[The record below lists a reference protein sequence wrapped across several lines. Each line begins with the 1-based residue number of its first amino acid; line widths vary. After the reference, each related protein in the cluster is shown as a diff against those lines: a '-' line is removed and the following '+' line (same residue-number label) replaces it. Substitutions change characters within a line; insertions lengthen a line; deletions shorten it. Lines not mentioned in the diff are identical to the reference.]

1 MGNFISWTSEDG
13 LNHRDNTFMPEFGK
27 DVSYSDPG
35 GTSFGRNTEAFSNSV
50 MSQVLNKAQK
60 DEAARQ
66 ATTEFE
72 RISNPETYDS
82 TEAPESFHLGEIV
95 GADTIDE
102 KWDPEKWK
110 GAGKWNQLKE
120 DLDTFY
126 KEHDVDNLSKEETYE
141 LGKMYEAAA
150 AYAADKYSTTKKDVA
165 NKPSEGINSLIGN
178 TLETGWHQTADKY
191 SKLSKNLLDQ
201 AHSMDKAD
209 EEAAKEKAKDTV
221 GSSTPTSSGFT
232 ADTKGE
238 SKVDTTP
245 SETFEDTT
253 PSKTFE
259 DVKATIDEKWA
270 PEKWKGPG
278 KWNQL
283 KTEIDTF
290 MKEHGDINT
299 LSKEEAYELG
309 KMYEATAALSADRYS
324 TEEDDGVAGKLSKGF
339 SRLIGKARGIDTSQF
354 ADRSSAISKE
364 LLDRADAMDKLDKE
378 KHAKLKEEEKAKE
391 KVGSSAPASSRFTA
405 DMKGEAKVDTTPSKT
420 FEDVKNEFKDE
431 FKDESNK
438 ELNRD
443 PLPNVEPKDYT
454 DNAYKPEFK
463 NDSTNIA
470 DIKKAAEQT
479 GADTETVKA
488 IAGAPKFIQTIESKL
503 GDLLLKMGRRAARYN
518 PLTLAVALYESVKNG
533 EGMEKSIDKA
543 IDALGL
549 ERDSMSQDEYDAL
562 YKEIEGIRSSID
574 RGDFKISL
582 AGRGTAAAT
591 SDATPTD
598 FFDGLLNTD
607 KTDYSGYNAGL
618 KASDTASD
626 KNTKEIIVRV
636 YKKDPVLRL
645 LKC

>member
-1 MGNFISWTSEDG
+1 MVERAEYLSGGYWTPDSGNFIPWTSKNG
-13 LNHRDNTFMPEFGK
+13 LDDRANTFMPEFGK
-27 DVSYSDPG
+27 GVSYSGPG

-50 MSQVLNKAQK
+50 ISQALDSAQRA
-60 DEAARQ
+60 EAKRQ
-66 ATTEFE
+66 ATAEFN
-72 RISNPETYDS
+72 RISNPDTYDP
-82 TEAPESFHLGEIV
+82 TEAPESLHLGEIV

-102 KWDPEKWK
+102 KWD
-110 GAGKWNQLKE
+110 
-120 DLDTFY
+120 
-126 KEHDVDNLSKEETYE
+126 
-141 LGKMYEAAA
+141 
-150 AYAADKYSTTKKDVA
+150 
-165 NKPSEGINSLIGN
+165 
-178 TLETGWHQTADKY
+178 
-191 SKLSKNLLDQ
+191 
-201 AHSMDKAD
+201 
-209 EEAAKEKAKDTV
+209 
-221 GSSTPTSSGFT
+221 
-232 ADTKGE
+232 
-238 SKVDTTP
+238 
-245 SETFEDTT
+245 
-253 PSKTFE
+253 
-259 DVKATIDEKWA
+259 

-290 MKEHGDINT
+290 MKEHGDINS
-299 LSKEEAYELG
+299 LSKEESYELG
-309 KMYEATAALSADRYS
+309 KMYAAAAALSADMYS
-324 TEEDDGVAGKLSKGF
+324 TKAINAVDKLSNGL
-339 SRLIGKARGIDTSQF
+339 RREIGRKLGINTDSF
-354 ADRSSAISKE
+354 ADKFSVYSEE
-364 LLDRADAMDKLDKE
+364 LLNQADALDKLDEE

-391 KVGSSAPASSRFTA
+391 AAKETVGSSAPASSRFTA
-405 DMKGEAKVDTTPSKT
+405 DMKGESKVDTTPSKT

-431 FKDESNK
+431 SKNEP
-438 ELNRD
+438 NRD
-443 PLPNVEPKDYT
+443 PLPNVEPKDDYT

-463 NDSTNIA
+463 NDYTNIA

-479 GADTETVKA
+479 GADPETVKA

-533 EGMEKSIDKA
+533 EGLQKSIDKA

-562 YKEIEGIRSSID
+562 YKEIEGLRSSID

-582 AGRGTAAAT
+582 TGRGPAAAT

-618 KASDTASD
+618 KAETASD
-626 KNTKEIIVRV
+626 KDTKEIIVRV

>member
-1 MGNFISWTSEDG
+1 MVERAEYLDGSYWTPDSGNFIPWTSKNG
-13 LNHRDNTFMPEFGK
+13 LNDRANTFMPEFGK
-27 DVSYSDPG
+27 GVSYSGPG
-35 GTSFGRNTEAFSNSV
+35 GTSFGRDAEAFSNSV
-50 MSQVLNKAQK
+50 MSQALDKAQRA
-60 DEAARQ
+60 EAKRQ

-72 RISNPETYDS
+72 RISNPETYDP

-110 GAGKWNQLKE
+110 SIPKQLEVFKE
-120 DLDTFY
+120 IRKFEKTHDLD
-126 KEHDVDNLSKEETYE
+126 N
-141 LGKMYEAAA
+141 
-150 AYAADKYSTTKKDVA
+150 
-165 NKPSEGINSLIGN
+165 
-178 TLETGWHQTADKY
+178 
-191 SKLSKNLLDQ
+191 
-201 AHSMDKAD
+201 
-209 EEAAKEKAKDTV
+209 
-221 GSSTPTSSGFT
+221 
-232 ADTKGE
+232 
-238 SKVDTTP
+238 
-245 SETFEDTT
+245 
-253 PSKTFE
+253 
-259 DVKATIDEKWA
+259 
-270 PEKWKGPG
+270 
-278 KWNQL
+278 
-283 KTEIDTF
+283 
-290 MKEHGDINT
+290 

-309 KMYEATAALSADRYS
+309 KMYEVAGINQGETKDNLLNKVNNAINKTLSAGRAQTYS
-324 TEEDDGVAGKLSKGF
+324 E
-339 SRLIGKARGIDTSQF
+339 KA
-354 ADRSSAISKE
+354 KKY
-364 LLDRADAMDKLDKE
+364 LDIADAKDKADEKAAKEAAAKE
-378 KHAKLKEEEKAKE
+378 KSKEKAKE
-391 KVGSSAPASSRFTA
+391 TLGSSAPASSRFTA
-405 DMKGEAKVDTTPSKT
+405 DMKGEAKIDTTPSKT

-431 FKDESNK
+431 SKDESNK

-454 DNAYKPEFK
+454 DYKPESK
-463 NDSTNIA
+463 NDTTNIA

-479 GADTETVKA
+479 GADPETVKA

-533 EGMEKSIDKA
+533 EGMGKSIDKA

-574 RGDFKISL
+574 KGDFKISI
-582 AGRGTAAAT
+582 ADRGPAAAT

-618 KASDTASD
+618 KAETASD
-626 KNTKEIIVRV
+626 KDTKEIIVRV

>member
-1 MGNFISWTSEDG
+1 MVEYAEYEDGSRWTPDSGNFIPWTSKNG
-13 LNHRDNTFMPEFGK
+13 LNDRASTFMPEFGK

-50 MSQVLNKAQK
+50 MSQALDSAQK
-60 DEAARQ
+60 ADAKAHRL
-66 ATTEFE
+66 ATAESE
-72 RISNPETYDS
+72 RISNPDTY
-82 TEAPESFHLGEIV
+82 EAPESFHLGEIV

-110 GAGKWNQLKE
+110 DPDKRKQLLKE
-120 DLDTFY
+120 IDTF
-126 KEHDVDNLSKEETYE
+126 KNEHGVDNLSKEESYE
-141 LGKMYEAAA
+141 LGKMYAAA
-150 AYAADKYSTTKKDVA
+150 AFPEDQYSTQSKK
-165 NKPSEGINSLIGN
+165 
-178 TLETGWHQTADKY
+178 Y
-191 SKLSKNLLDQ
+191 LDR
-201 AHSMDKAD
+201 AAAMDKAD
-209 EEAAKEKAKDTV
+209 EEKSKEKV
-221 GSSTPTSSGFT
+221 GSSTPTSGSRFT
-232 ADTKGE
+232 ADMKGE
-238 SKVDTTP
+238 AKVDTTP
-245 SETFEDTT
+245 SETFED
-253 PSKTFE
+253 
-259 DVKATIDEKWA
+259 VKNETDEKWD
-270 PEKWKGPG
+270 P
-278 KWNQL
+278 
-283 KTEIDTF
+283 DTW
-290 MKEHGDINT
+290 DPDT
-299 LSKEEAYELG
+299 LTALDRLTHLPEEAGVLKARVKDIVEKAKSGELPG
-309 KMYEATAALSADRYS
+309 ALLNAVKNANKNANENLRSGSVMNEFINDLVQSPFELVRDLFKGDLDTAANKKGASFPDTPTDNS
-324 TEEDDGVAGKLSKGF
+324 DWEEAK
-339 SRLIGKARGIDTSQF
+339 
-354 ADRSSAISKE
+354 SSFDAE
-364 LLDRADAMDKLDKE
+364 RAKE
-378 KHAKLKEEEKAKE
+378 KAEEEKAK
-391 KVGSSAPASSRFTA
+391 
-405 DMKGEAKVDTTPSKT
+405 KVDTTPSKT

-431 FKDESNK
+431 SKNEFNDESK
-438 ELNRD
+438 KD

-454 DNAYKPEFK
+454 DYKPEFR

-479 GADTETVKA
+479 GADPETVKA

-582 AGRGTAAAT
+582 AGGRGTAAT
-591 SDATPTD
+591 SADATPTD

-618 KASDTASD
+618 KAETASD